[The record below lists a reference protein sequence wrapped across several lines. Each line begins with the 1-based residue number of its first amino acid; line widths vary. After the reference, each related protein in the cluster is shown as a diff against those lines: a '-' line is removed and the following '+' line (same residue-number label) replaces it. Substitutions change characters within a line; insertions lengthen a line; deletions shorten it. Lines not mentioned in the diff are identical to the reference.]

1 MRKPLAVL
9 VIVIM
14 VAGAVSGV
22 QAGPTPPN
30 VVVVV
35 TDDMRTSDW
44 QALSATRQLFGD
56 GTWFENFFFTTPT
69 CCPSR
74 TSLLTGLYAH
84 NHGVLFNWG
93 ENGGWEAFDANGNQQ
108 RTIALRLQEA
118 GYRTGLIGKY
128 LNGYHGTD
136 VPAGWDVFKPI
147 KNQNYEL
154 TQGSKQG
161 YVTDVLGKKA
171 VDFVKSTPASRP
183 LFLYFAP
190 NAPHNP
196 AIPAPRHEE
205 SLAGRAVER
214 DPSFDEVDVS
224 DKPRWARGFGSLTA
238 EQLPLLDDL
247 ERRRMATLRAVDEA
261 VAAVWSALEE
271 EGRAGNTVVLVMSDN
286 GYLMGQHRMV
296 EKQAPYDSAVR
307 VPMLVYGPGFTKG
320 ADTRLVANIDVAPTI
335 ADIVGLDLPNVDGR
349 SLLQGWDREAVLIEW
364 FVDSKSMGL
373 DPQDPDL
380 LRGQAATPTP
390 YRALRTER
398 YLYVE
403 YATGER
409 ELYDYTNDE
418 YELDNQLADWE
429 GHIPTA
435 DPQVVQDL
443 QDRLAAAK
451 NCSGGSCP

>member
-1 MRKPLAVL
+1 MSKHLAVL
-9 VIVIM
+9 VMLIM
-14 VAGAVSGV
+14 VAGTALGV

-30 VVVVV
+30 IVVVV
-35 TDDMRTSDW
+35 TDDMRASDW
-44 QALSATRQLFGD
+44 QALSTTERLFGS
-56 GTWFENFFFTTPT
+56 GTRFENFFFTTPT

-84 NHGVLFNWG
+84 NHGVLFNSG
-93 ENGGWEAFDANGNQQ
+93 ENGGWMAFETNGNQQ

-154 TQGSKQG
+154 TQGVRQG
-161 YVTDVLGKKA
+161 YVTDLLGKKA

-205 SLAGRAVER
+205 AFAGRAVER
-214 DPSFDEVDVS
+214 DPSFDEADLS
-224 DKPRWARGFGSLTA
+224 DKPLWARGLASLTA
-238 EQLPLLDDL
+238 EQVFQLDAL

-261 VAAVWSALEE
+261 VAAVWGALEE

-286 GYLMGQHRMV
+286 GYLMGQHRIV
-296 EKQAPYDSAVR
+296 DKQAPYDSAVR
-307 VPMLVYGPGFTKG
+307 VPMLAYGPGFDG
-320 ADTRLVANIDVAPTI
+320 GIDTRLAANIDVAPTI

-349 SLLQGWDREAVLIEW
+349 SLLQRWDREAVLIEW
-364 FVDSKSMGL
+364 FVDSGSMGF
-373 DPQDPDL
+373 DPQDPDP
-380 LRGQAATPTP
+380 LRDQAAAPPP
-390 YRALRTER
+390 YQALRTER

-409 ELYDYTNDE
+409 ELYDYLNDE
-418 YELDNQLADWE
+418 NELDNQLADWE
-429 GHIPTA
+429 GHTPTA

-451 NCSGGSCP
+451 DCSGVSCP